1 MVFSTLPNAYELRA
15 PMFGGPGDPCVSL
28 DSWKRSTVS
37 IAGDARNPEVASP
50 MGGNNMGLSVTS
62 PITETQI
69 GAGVFSND
77 ADGQQAS
84 PCTDTDALFSAL
96 YTQLHS
102 LARRELARRI
112 APATLSVTTLLHEAY
127 IDMSAR
133 SGASFPDQARFIGYA
148 ARVMRGLII
157 DHARSRTAMKRGGE
171 FEITSLITDLGESFT
186 GSKELSDIGDAL
198 DQLAKVEPDLA
209 EIVELKFF
217 CGCSFA
223 EIASLRDLSE
233 RTVQRKWEKARIFLR
248 NNLSPQPPDA
258 VK

>member
-1 MVFSTLPNAYELRA
+1 
-15 PMFGGPGDPCVSL
+15 
-28 DSWKRSTVS
+28 
-37 IAGDARNPEVASP
+37 
-50 MGGNNMGLSVTS
+50 MGLSVTS
-62 PITETQI
+62 PVTSAQI
-69 GAGVFSND
+69 GAGIFPNE
-77 ADGQQAS
+77 AEAQQPL

-133 SGASFPDQARFIGYA
+133 PGASFPDQARFIGYA

-171 FEITSLITDLGESFT
+171 FEITSLITDLGDSFT

-209 EIVELKFF
+209 EVVELKFF
-217 CGCSFA
+217 CGCSLA
-223 EIASLRDLSE
+223 EIASLKDLSE
-233 RTVQRKWEKARIFLR
+233 RTIQRKWEKARIFLR
-248 NNLSPQPPDA
+248 HHLSPSTLDA
-258 VK
+258 EK